1 MNDEV
6 RTEKN
11 SAEIIH
17 GHLTKRFLKILI
29 MNGEIFQ
36 LFMDIIRST
45 FSRPF
50 YFNRLVEQIYHSGR
64 GSLSITVVIGL
75 TMGLVMTLNF
85 GYGLAKFGGTLYVP
99 AVVSLSLAR
108 EMAPLFTSLLVAGR
122 VGSGIAA
129 EIGAMNVTQ
138 QVDAIRALGTSPIR
152 VLVVPRFWA
161 MVISLPLLSSLS
173 FAVGIIGG
181 LIVCKNEFDITTGF
195 YLTKVFSTVKFHDYM
210 SGLVKSAVFGGIIT
224 LVGCY
229 RGLTTRDGTKGVGQS
244 TTWVVVTSS
253 IWILITDFFISK
265 IFLMIWN

>member
-1 MNDEV
+1 MNSINQKTISDRRV
-6 RTEKN
+6 N
-11 SAEIIH
+11 PAIIRRI
-17 GHLTKRFLKILI
+17 TRYFI

-36 LFMDIIRST
+36 LFMEVLKST
-45 FSRPF
+45 LSRPF
-50 YFNRLVEQIYHSGR
+50 YLNRLLEQIYHIGY

-161 MVISLPLLSSLS
+161 LVISLPLLSSLS

-181 LIVCKNEFDITTGF
+181 LLVCKNEFDITSGF
-195 YLTKVFSTVKFHDYM
+195 YFFKVFSTVKFHDFM
-210 SGLVKSAVFGGIIT
+210 SGLIKSAVFGGIIT
-224 LVGCY
+224 LFGCY
-229 RGLTTRDGTKGVGQS
+229 KGLTTRDGTKGVGAS

-253 IWILITDFFISK
+253 IWVLITDFFISK
-265 IFLMIWN
+265 IFLMIWS